1 MSMKNNKVFLSIIAA
16 LGLSVSAMSA
26 QAAVISVTTGSNP
39 YYQYQ
44 QQNLGAV
51 QTQNAEPES
60 LPESPTNIQARQR
73 MQTMNQQ
80 STQMNSNDPSAQA
93 YGQASNVGGNAQA
106 QYQQY
111 QQAQQGQGQTQGQS
125 QQQQGQQNTGPKNA
139 YEQGFG
145 QEQMNA
151 DRQEALEDWMSSQSA
166 RQQGETIP
174 VPRPLNVVANDKSSR
189 VWLINWKGVLVEQ
202 VGLKPE
208 KVDFEASRL
217 NKEDFAAWASR
228 QVRYV
233 EPNAVAVN
241 P

>member
-1 MSMKNNKVFLSIIAA
+1 MKNNKVFLSIIAA
-16 LGLSVSAMSA
+16 LGLSVSAMNA

-93 YGQASNVGGNAQA
+93 YSQAANINGNAQG
-106 QYQQY
+106 QYQQ
-111 QQAQQGQGQTQGQS
+111 QEQEQAQS
-125 QQQQGQQNTGPKNA
+125 QQQGQQDTGPKNA

-145 QEQMNA
+145 QEQANA
-151 DRQEALEDWMSSQSA
+151 DRQAALEDWISNQSA

-174 VPRPLNVVANDKSSR
+174 VPKPLNVVANDKSSR
-189 VWLINWKGVLVEQ
+189 IWLINWKGVLVEQ

-233 EPNAVAVN
+233 EPNAIAVN

>member
-1 MSMKNNKVFLSIIAA
+1 MKNNKVFLSIIAA

-26 QAAVISVTTGSNP
+26 QAAVISVTTGNNP

-93 YGQASNVGGNAQA
+93 YSQAASINGNT
-106 QYQQY
+106 
-111 QQAQQGQGQTQGQS
+111 QGQGQYQQQAQDQS
-125 QQQQGQQNTGPKNA
+125 QNQQQGQQNTGPKNA

-145 QEQMNA
+145 QEQANA
-151 DRQEALEDWMSSQSA
+151 DRQAALEDWISGQSA

-174 VPRPLNVVANDKSSR
+174 VPKPLNVVANDKSSR
-189 VWLINWKGVLVEQ
+189 IWLINWKGVLVEQ

-233 EPNAVAVN
+233 EPNAIAVN

>member
-1 MSMKNNKVFLSIIAA
+1 MKNNKVFLSIIAA

-60 LPESPTNIQARQR
+60 LPESQTNIQARQR

-93 YGQASNVGGNAQA
+93 YSQAASINGNT
-106 QYQQY
+106 
-111 QQAQQGQGQTQGQS
+111 QGQGQY
-125 QQQQGQQNTGPKNA
+125 QQQQGQDQSQNQQQDQQNTGPKNA

-145 QEQMNA
+145 QEQANA
-151 DRQEALEDWMSSQSA
+151 DRQAALEDWISGQSA

-174 VPRPLNVVANDKSSR
+174 VPKPLNVVANDKSSR
-189 VWLINWKGVLVEQ
+189 IWLINWKGVLVEQ

-233 EPNAVAVN
+233 EPNAIAVN

>member
-1 MSMKNNKVFLSIIAA
+1 MKNNKVFLSIIAA

-51 QTQNAEPES
+51 QTQSAEPES

-93 YGQASNVGGNAQA
+93 YSQAANINGNAQG
-106 QYQQY
+106 QYQ
-111 QQAQQGQGQTQGQS
+111 QQGQGQTQN
-125 QQQQGQQNTGPKNA
+125 QQQQGQQDTGPKNA

-145 QEQMNA
+145 QEQANA
-151 DRQEALEDWMSSQSA
+151 DRQAALEDWISNQSA

-174 VPRPLNVVANDKSSR
+174 VPKPLNVVANDKSSR
-189 VWLINWKGVLVEQ
+189 IWLINWKGVLVEQ

-233 EPNAVAVN
+233 EPNAIAVN